1 MAEAKTITC
10 QLYSKADRDD
20 CWYEVKIYE
29 L

>member
-20 CWYEVKIYE
+20 CWLLRK
-29 L
+29 LSGS